1 MGICSFEDAA
11 NSHHLNIETK
21 NKNLRHFPKFSN
33 SSTRRQQLH
42 AFSPCAW
49 IVPAFSTTGLGERQ
63 LSPHL
68 FLSSSSSGRL
78 ITNSSSYPVLWFIYF
93 CLCLT
98 RFERSPHVSQ
108 TCCWHSSKHDSAH
121 DDQQSGRARTSLDAL
136 IQTYFTGGRRS
147 SSY

>member
-1 MGICSFEDAA
+1 MGICSFEDAV

-42 AFSPCAW
+42 VFSPCAW
-49 IVPAFSTTGLGERQ
+49 IVPAFSTTGLGERH

-68 FLSSSSSGRL
+68 FFSSSSSGRL
-78 ITNSSSYPVLWFIYF
+78 ITNSSSYPVLWFTF
-93 CLCLT
+93 VCVWWGLSA
-98 RFERSPHVSQ
+98 RH
-108 TCCWHSSKHDSAH
+108 TCHKPRLCWHSSKHDSAY
-121 DDQQSGRARTSLDAL
+121 DDQQSERARTSLDAL
-136 IQTYFTGGRRS
+136 IQTYFTGGRS